1 MSVNNSS
8 ETKEKSKQ
16 RIIKAATRLFAQKG
30 YDGVSIRKICR
41 EANAN
46 ICMISYFWNGKEGL
60 YQGILD
66 DLIERQTEYARSFID
81 LDEELSLLS
90 KTDLLER
97 LELVLDKA
105 VEMLY
110 GGFISREL
118 ISFLIQEQNQH
129 RIKLTSPLLEYV
141 RKIIAAV
148 LNKDVQDKEVI
159 FKTLFIVSQINSPLI
174 LTALSL
180 DLLKQKDFVPE
191 DKNIIL
197 SNVKTYVQTL
207 FKKEA

>member
-30 YDGVSIRKICR
+30 YDGVSIREICR

-180 DLLKQKDFVPE
+180 DLLKQKDFGPE